1 MLLETELYNLP
12 AEYAVISALIFGGR
26 KEFEQFL
33 PEDFYSSEVR
43 ECFNAAR
50 ILLSDGKTLD
60 LANMFQLLSSKAREL
75 LAYLAAEFISD
86 SGYAA
91 HKEAVIDCAQR
102 RALSELLEK
111 AAKRV
116 FDFSARAGE
125 TVLFLEEALQKIS
138 QRVCSGEVCSV
149 QELMPVFYEMIE
161 ARQKNKGT
169 PGISTGFESLDFV
182 TGGLL
187 AGNLYVLAARPGMGK
202 SAFASA
208 IALSAAQSGHSVL
221 FFSLEMAREL
231 VLQRMAAAFCGIE
244 NNRLKT
250 GKLRFQDWELLSR
263 KGLGSLAGLPLYIDD
278 RAGISADEVTYTAL
292 SLSASKNGLGLVVV
306 DYLQIMQGE
315 GKDRRMV
322 VEDNCRKMK
331 ILAKRLSCPVLLL
344 SQLNRAAEVSG
355 DKRPA
360 LWQLRESGAIEQD
373 ADLVA
378 FLYRDSYYNKDAPAG
393 ETEVIIAKQR
403 DGALATVKIEFQPEY
418 TAFREQGFQTEKTE
432 LSWEDIQ

>member
-250 GKLRFQDWELLSR
+250 GKLRFQDWELLSE

-432 LSWEDIQ
+432 LSWEDI